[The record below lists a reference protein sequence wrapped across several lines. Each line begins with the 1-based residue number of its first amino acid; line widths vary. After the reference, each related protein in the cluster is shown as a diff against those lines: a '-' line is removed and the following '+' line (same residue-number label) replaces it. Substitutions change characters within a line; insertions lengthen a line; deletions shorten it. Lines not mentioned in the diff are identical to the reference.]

1 MTLQEKIAA
10 LKAQADIRLREEQRI
25 LRIPDADTRQAEFYK
40 LQSIA
45 HYGRIT
51 CTAIAKRP
59 NTKGANYVWYYDG
72 VRVPGNGAVERYVD
86 LEMAR
91 LGDLT

>member
-1 MTLQEKIAA
+1 MTPQEKIAE
-10 LKAQADIRLREEQRI
+10 LKAEADIRLREKQRI
-25 LRIPDADTRQAEFYK
+25 LRIYDADTRHAEFYK
-40 LQSIA
+40 LQPIA

-51 CTAIAKRP
+51 CTAIEKRP
-59 NTKGANYVWYYDG
+59 NTKGANYIWYYDG
-72 VRVPGNGAVERYVD
+72 VRVFGNGAVERYVD